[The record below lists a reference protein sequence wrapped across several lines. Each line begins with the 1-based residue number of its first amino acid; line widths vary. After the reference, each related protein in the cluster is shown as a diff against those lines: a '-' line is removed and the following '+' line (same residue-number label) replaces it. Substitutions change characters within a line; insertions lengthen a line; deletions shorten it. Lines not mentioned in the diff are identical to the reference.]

1 MFLLNN
7 IEILGVTQ
15 YTRKYTVFR
24 TVSSGVSYLVNLGCL
39 CMQEGGTDGGGVIF
53 IFNHLAKVV

>member
-15 YTRKYTVFR
+15 YTRKNTVFR
-24 TVSSGVSYLVNLGCL
+24 IVSMRSGYPVFLGYLGYRRVVG
-39 CMQEGGTDGGGVIF
+39 QWGRVIF
-53 IFNHLAKVV
+53 IFNYLGEVV